1 MKKLLFA
8 LTILIPVVAFAAKG
22 TMTGAGTEANPWQIA
37 DYDDLKAIG
46 TGPYLYSNHYVLTKD
61 IDASASKHEM
71 CGSDG
76 SCNGFITIGKKKDAA
91 DSTVFHGS
99 FDGKNHTIK
108 NLNIWLPC
116 ESNVGF
122 ISYLAGSLS
131 NVKFDS
137 LNITGRVSSSDYVG
151 VVAHAF
157 GTVKN
162 VHVTNGFVQGDYY
175 VGGIVGDLDN
185 PYGYTDNGSLDS
197 VSFQGTVRGR
207 RYVGGIAGFATTP
220 ISYSK
225 ANVHVIVAG
234 KSPEYIGGI
243 AGYLSGT
250 IGYCSATGM
259 ITEEESVEN
268 ILADYVG
275 GLAGQNNG
283 YILWCFAAMDIKDV
297 SKSLYA
303 GESGDDTGFDDDIG
317 GLVGFNKGY
326 IHKSYFVGNVEG
338 NSNVGGIAGKN
349 KGQIKHSYSLGAV
362 SGTENVGGIVGYSEN
377 EYASV
382 EYSYTVTTVHG
393 TEKAGPIVGGNGAA
407 QVVGSYWNSDYAS
420 GSVDDFGEALTSA
433 EMKSLVNFKGWSDQ
447 DDSSSVLC
455 ESESS
460 PNYQMSV
467 YECDGLDGF
476 YMEPQE
482 GEKCH
487 VQHYCLSVAKVWNID
502 EEVNFPYL
510 NAIPFAKVLPF
521 AVPTAAPAWQETPV
535 VAAREDVGYT
545 LFGKWQNWSS
555 LNETQDSIYYS
566 YIIGYFDGKDTVWGT
581 SSYMAVPNKIEIA
594 SLSELKKIGND
605 PGYPLVAN
613 YELMADIDGLNSNF
627 KPIGDSVTP
636 FVGNFNGNNHVIS
649 NLKVGE
655 PTRDFSGLFGYV
667 TTLGI
672 IENLVLKNIQAEG
685 SWYVGTLVGA
695 AYGAGVR
702 NVVSYNG
709 DVRGA
714 EGVGGLVGSA
724 KICQMEKVAA
734 TGKVSGHEYV
744 GGVVGSLYGE
754 IEKAYSVNVVKGIE
768 YVGGVVGY
776 NGGSIKEVYSAS
788 YVKGHY
794 AVKEIGYS
802 SYGNQVP
809 DSYFDSTLFV
819 TSRDN
824 GRTTEQMLK
833 QSNYVDWDF
842 ENTWAI
848 DEGKSYP
855 YFKGLEPMLP
865 GTLED
870 DGTLFALLGSGT
882 ENDPYQIETY
892 DDLELIGKAEY
903 TTDLHY
909 MLVDSIN
916 ASWYSSMEDCN
927 ADSTICKGF
936 EPIANFSGT
945 FLGNGFKIKGLVINR
960 ADEDTVGLFKSL
972 TATAKVSNLRLDSV
986 VVNGKKYVGGLA
998 GVDLGADLDSISV
1011 DAYINAQDFVGA
1023 VAGEKIGGSLEI
1035 AESEGEITA
1044 KSYAGGL
1051 FGNLK
1056 NAALENTF
1064 SMAFVTGDSVL
1075 GGLVGNSD
1083 GAMVA
1088 NSTAIGKITG
1098 NGKVGGL
1105 AGSASKSTWTS
1116 AYCDSL
1122 LWHQNFT
1129 AIGDMRNSVEMVYK
1143 ATYVNWDF
1151 DKVWKISEGMTYPR
1165 LMWGKGN
1172 LPLVF
1177 YHEISIMKGSGT
1189 EKDPFLVTSLEDLA
1203 SIGYGPYTLSSVYR
1217 LTNDIELEFF
1227 SEEPDST
1234 SEEFYAIGV
1243 NYAHSYFFGRG
1254 YTPFAPDFEGG
1265 EFSGALHGAGHTISN
1280 MPVVSDF
1287 FDSESYVFINVIAED
1302 GLVDSLYFKNMFSFG
1317 SGKSGF
1323 TALNRGTI
1331 RNVRVEGLFGMQAR
1345 GNLVGGEMAAGI
1357 ATVNVGTISDSYVEG
1372 FVGANHV
1379 AGGIAAENWGVIANC
1394 TTSVEIVGNIYAGGL
1409 VGVDRGTIK
1418 NSRALGT
1425 ASSNGI
1431 VGGAVGFADGA
1442 TIDSVEANVLVTQT
1456 WSPLANDSAGG
1467 FVGKNNGH
1475 ISNSVALGE
1484 VSNGCGFAGTNESS
1498 GVIGTSYATGIVSD
1512 GSGFVGINK
1521 GTIRDSYSTGEVR
1534 IKNSY
1539 DRNFGGFAGQNIDGG
1554 KIMDV
1559 YSTGAVVFYGDP
1571 KMPLAA
1577 YNVNPLVGDQAA
1589 TISNAYTLGWVKAGD
1604 QTVCALNSW
1613 QKDGSNV
1620 YFNSDKCSMPDSV
1633 SGLALLTDNQ
1643 MHYAKNFKNFN
1654 FEKTWAIDDGRSYPI
1669 LRFHPESALVD
1680 DADDLSDTTDVKDTT
1695 VTADSSKAEKDDQGE
1710 KETAKDKDVKDDSSK
1725 NKDSKGE
1732 KESISGS
1739 SVVVCS
1745 MLKAVVNGN
1754 FAELQFRTT
1763 VDGLVKF
1770 SLMDMQGR
1778 VVAER
1783 SFGNLAAGTHM
1794 QTLDMANLRNG
1805 GYIGVLHVN
1814 NRVVERTKLVKK

>member
-8 LTILIPVVAFAAKG
+8 LVTLFPVVVWAANGAMKG
-22 TMTGAGTEANPWQIA
+22 EGSEADPWQIA
-37 DYDDLKAIG
+37 DYEDLKAIG
-46 TGPYLYSNHYVLTKD
+46 TGPYLYSNHYVLTQD

-71 CGSDG
+71 CDADS
-76 SCNGFITIGKKKDAA
+76 SCNGFISIGKKKDAA

-131 NVKFDS
+131 NLKFDS
-137 LNITGRVSSSDYVG
+137 LNITGRVSESDYVG
-151 VVAHAF
+151 VVARAF
-157 GTVKN
+157 GPIKN

-303 GESGDDTGFDDDIG
+303 GESGYDTGFDDDIG

-487 VQHYCLSVAKVWNID
+487 VQHYCLSVTKIWDID
-502 EEVNFPYL
+502 DGVNFPYL

-555 LNETQDSIYYS
+555 LNETQDSIYHS

-695 AYGAGVR
+695 ANGAGIR

-709 DVRGA
+709 DVSGA
-714 EGVGGLVGSA
+714 ESVGGLVGSA
-724 KICQMEKVAA
+724 EICQMEKVAA

-744 GGVVGSLYGE
+744 GGVVGSLYGQ

-788 YVKGHY
+788 YVKGRY

-824 GRTTEQMLK
+824 GRTTEQMLE
-833 QSNYVDWDF
+833 QSNYEGWDF

-855 YFKGLEPMLP
+855 YFKGMEPVVP

-870 DGTLFALLGSGT
+870 DGTICLLQGSGT
-882 ENDPYQIETY
+882 AADPYLIETY
-892 DDLELIGKAEY
+892 NDLKVIGKYEY
-903 TTDLHY
+903 PA
-909 MLVDSIN
+909 DSYYKQVADISAW
-916 ASWYSSMEDCN
+916 ASWVENCN
-927 ADSTICKGF
+927 ADSSVCKGF
-936 EPIANFSGT
+936 EPIANFGGT
-945 FLGNGFKIKGLVINR
+945 YLGNGHSIQELKINR
-960 ADEDTVGLFKSL
+960 AGEDTVGLFKSL

-998 GVDLGADLDSISV
+998 GVDLGADIDSVSV
-1011 DAYINAQDFVGA
+1011 RAFINAQDYAGA
-1023 VAGEKIGGSLEI
+1023 IAGEKIGGSLEI

-1083 GAMVA
+1083 GTTVA
-1088 NSTAIGKITG
+1088 NSTAIGKVTG

-1105 AGSASKSTWTS
+1105 AGSANKSTWIS

-1129 AIGDMRNSVEMVYK
+1129 AIGDMKNSVEMVYK

-1165 LMWGKGN
+1165 LMWGKGK

-1217 LTNDIELEFF
+1217 LTNDIELEF
-1227 SEEPDST
+1227 SEEPYST
-1234 SEEFYAIGV
+1234 GEEFYAIGV
-1243 NYAHSYFFGRG
+1243 NYAHSNSFGRG

-1287 FDSESYVFINVIAED
+1287 FDSDSYVFINVIAED
-1302 GLVDSLYFKNMFSFG
+1302 GLVDSLYFKNMYSFG

-1331 RNVRVEGLFGMQAR
+1331 RNVRVEGLFGMQAQ
-1345 GNLVGGEMAAGI
+1345 GVLVGGEMAAGI
-1357 ATVNVGTISDSYVEG
+1357 ATVNVGTISDCYVEG
-1372 FVGANHV
+1372 SVGANHV

-1418 NSRALGT
+1418 NSRASGT
-1425 ASSNGI
+1425 AKSLGI
-1431 VGGAVGFADGA
+1431 VGGAVGYSEGSS
-1442 TIDSVEANVLVTQT
+1442 IDSVVADVQVELIG
-1456 WSPLANDSAGG
+1456 SPFANDSAGG
-1467 FVGKNNGH
+1467 FIGKNNGH

-1484 VSNGCGFAGTNESS
+1484 VSNGCGFAGTNESA
-1498 GVIGTSYATGIVSD
+1498 GVIGGSYAAGAVSD

-1521 GTIRDSYSTGEVR
+1521 GTIR
-1534 IKNSY
+1534 NSY
-1539 DRNFGGFAGQNIDGG
+1539 TSSDVKIVNSYERYFGGFAGQNIGDG
-1554 KIMDV
+1554 KITDV
-1559 YSTGAVVFYGDP
+1559 YSTGSVSFENGFRL
-1571 KMPLAA
+1571 PLFE
-1577 YNVNPLVGDQAA
+1577 YSVNTLVGDQSA
-1589 TISNAYTLGWVKAGD
+1589 TIENAYSIGFVEVD
-1604 QTVCALNSW
+1604 NQSVCSLKNWS
-1613 QKDGSNV
+1613 KSGTNV
-1620 YFNSDKCSMPDSV
+1620 YFNSDKCSVPDSV
-1633 SGLALLTDNQ
+1633 SGLVLLSDDQ
-1643 MHYAKNFKNFN
+1643 MHHARNFKNFN
-1654 FEKTWAIDDGRSYPI
+1654 FGKNWTIDEGKSYPI
-1669 LRFHPESALVD
+1669 LLFGLDSAM
-1680 DADDLSDTTDVKDTT
+1680 ANDTTIAKDTT
-1695 VTADSSKAEKDDQGE
+1695 ES
-1710 KETAKDKDVKDDSSK
+1710 
-1725 NKDSKGE
+1725 KDSTGAKT
-1732 KESISGS
+1732 
-1739 SVVVCS
+1739 SVAGVPAVAGS

-1763 VDGLVKF
+1763 VDGYVKF

-1814 NRVVERTKLVKK
+1814 NRAVERTRLVKR

>member
-37 DYDDLKAIG
+37 DYEDLKAIG

-76 SCNGFITIGKKKDAA
+76 SCNGFITIGKKKDAV
-91 DSTVFHGS
+91 DSMAFHGS

-122 ISYLAGSLS
+122 IYRLYGTLS
-131 NVKFDS
+131 NLKFDS
-137 LNITGRVSSSDYVG
+137 LNITGRVSESDFVG
-151 VVAHAF
+151 VVARSF
-157 GTVKN
+157 GSIKN
-162 VHVTNGFVQGDYY
+162 VHVTNGFVQGENY
-175 VGGIVGDLDN
+175 VGGIAGDAVN
-185 PYGYTDNGSLDS
+185 PLGYSDKSLLDS

-207 RYVGGIAGFATTP
+207 NCVGGIVGDADGIITNA
-220 ISYSK
+220 K
-225 ANVHVIVAG
+225 ADVHVIATFASGDKAPQYYGGVAG
-234 KSPEYIGGI
+234 SLDGNM
-243 AGYLSGT
+243 L
-250 IGYCSATGM
+250 YCSATGM
-259 ITEEESVEN
+259 MSVDAT
-268 ILADYVG
+268 IDRAYVD
-275 GLAGQNNG
+275 N
-283 YILWCFAAMDIKDV
+283 V
-297 SKSLYA
+297 
-303 GESGDDTGFDDDIG
+303 G
-317 GLVGFNKGY
+317 GLVGENNGSISWSYARMDIKGLTQETTPTSVTY
-326 IHKSYFVGNVEG
+326 TTGFDG
-338 NSNVGGIAGKN
+338 NVGGLVGRN
-349 KGQIKHSYSLGAV
+349 KGEVFRSYFIGNVNGRDDVGGVVGYNSGRILYTYSLGSV
-362 SGTENVGGIVGYSEN
+362 SGETGVGGIVGLNMGDDS
-377 EYASV
+377 SI
-382 EYSYTVTTVHG
+382 EYSYTITTVQG
-393 TEKAGPIVGGNGAA
+393 TERVGSIVGGPANSN
-407 QVVGSYWNSDYAS
+407 VVGSYWNKDYTS
-420 GSVDDFGEALTSA
+420 GTAEDLGDGLTSA
-433 EMKSLVNFKGWSDQ
+433 QMKSLANFDGWADLE
-447 DDSSSVLC
+447 DEFTLAKIWNVD
-455 ESESS
+455 EG
-460 PNYQMSV
+460 MS
-467 YECDGLDGF
+467 Y
-476 YMEPQE
+476 
-482 GEKCH
+482 
-487 VQHYCLSVAKVWNID
+487 
-502 EEVNFPYL
+502 PYL
-510 NAIPFAKVLPF
+510 NLSSLEGFSTATPVLT
-521 AVPTAAPAWQETPV
+521 ALPTSASAWQEEPV
-535 VAAREDVGYT
+535 VAAKEDVEYP
-545 LFGKWQNWSS
+545 LVGKWQNWFGLNSS
-555 LNETQDSIYYS
+555 GDSIYYN
-566 YIIGYFDGKDTVWGT
+566 YVIGYLDGADTVWGT

-594 SLSELKKIGND
+594 TLADLEKIGNV
-605 PGYPLVAN
+605 PSYPLIAN
-613 YELMADIDGLNSNF
+613 YELTADIDGLNSNF
-627 KPIGDSVTP
+627 KPIGDSVAA
-636 FVGNFNGNNHVIS
+636 FMGQFNGNDHTIS
-649 NLKVGE
+649 NLNVGG
-655 PTRDFSGLFGYV
+655 PNRDFSGLFSYAV
-667 TTLGI
+667 NAS
-672 IENLVLKNIQAEG
+672 IENLVLKNIHAEG
-685 SWYVGTLVGA
+685 SWFVGTL
-695 AYGAGVR
+695 AGEARQSGIR
-702 NVVSYNG
+702 NVVSHNG
-709 DVRGA
+709 EVDGVDY
-714 EGVGGLVGSA
+714 VGGLVGNTY
-724 KICQMEKVAA
+724 KVQMEKVGT
-734 TGKVSGHEYV
+734 TGKVTGHEYV
-744 GGVVGSLYGE
+744 GGIAGYMDYGSL
-754 IEKAYSVNVVKGIE
+754 EKAFSMNVVKGTKFI
-768 YVGGVVGY
+768 GGIAGFLY
-776 NGGSIKEVYSAS
+776 DSFTLKEAYSAS
-788 YVKGHY
+788 LLKGRDY
-794 AVKEIGYS
+794 RYGFGYMGSSVKEPLCY
-802 SYGNQVP
+802 Y
-809 DSYFDSTLFV
+809 DSTLFAEY
-819 TSRDN
+819 RDTT

-916 ASWYSSMEDCN
+916 ASWYSPMEDCN

-972 TATAKVSNLRLDSV
+972 TATAKVSKLRLDSV

-998 GVDLGADLDSISV
+998 GVDLGADIDSVSV
-1011 DAYINAQDFVGA
+1011 RAFINAQDYAGA
-1023 VAGEKIGGSLEI
+1023 IAGEKIGGSLEI
-1035 AESEGEITA
+1035 GESEGEITA
-1044 KSYAGGL
+1044 KNYAGGL

-1056 NAALENTF
+1056 NATLKNTF
-1064 SMAFVTGDSVL
+1064 SMAFVTGESVL

-1083 GAMVA
+1083 GATVA
-1088 NSTAIGKITG
+1088 NSIAIGKVSG
-1098 NGKVGGL
+1098 GDKVGSL
-1105 AGSASKSTWTS
+1105 AGSANKSTWTS
-1116 AYCDSL
+1116 AYCDST
-1122 LWHQNFT
+1122 LWHQHYT
-1129 AIGDMRNSVEMVYK
+1129 AGGEMKNSAEMVYK
-1143 ATYVNWDF
+1143 STYEDWDF
-1151 DKVWKISEGMTYPR
+1151 DNVWKISEGLTYPR
-1165 LMWGKGN
+1165 LLWGKGN
-1172 LPLVF
+1172 LPLIF
-1177 YHEISIMKGSGT
+1177 GLEISVMQGSGT
-1189 EKDPFLVTSLEDLA
+1189 EADPFQVKTLQDLR
-1203 SIGYGPYTLSSVYR
+1203 SIGSGHYALSSVYR
-1217 LTNDIELEFF
+1217 LMNDIEVELVEDY
-1227 SEEPDST
+1227 SNKNEL
-1234 SEEFYAIGV
+1234 YAIGT
-1243 NYAHSYFFGRG
+1243 NSTYAIYGRG
-1254 YTPFAPDFEGG
+1254 FESFGPG
-1265 EFSGALHGAGHTISN
+1265 FVSGAFSGAFHGGGHTISN
-1280 MPVVSDF
+1280 LRVVSDSF
-1287 FDSESYVFINVIAED
+1287 YSGSDDFVFINVIAET
-1302 GLVDSLYFKNMFSFG
+1302 GLVDSLSFKNLYSFG
-1317 SGKSGF
+1317 DGKSGF
-1323 TALNRGTI
+1323 TAQNRGTI
-1331 RNVRVEGLFGMQAR
+1331 RHVSVEGVFGRQAE

-1357 ATVNVGTISDSYVEG
+1357 ATVNLGIISDCFVEG
-1372 FVGANHV
+1372 SVGANHV
-1379 AGGIAAENWGVIANC
+1379 AGGIVAENWGVVENC
-1394 TTSVEIVGNIYAGGL
+1394 STSVELVGQIYAGGL
-1409 VGVDRGTIK
+1409 VGIDHGTLK
-1418 NSRALGT
+1418 NSKALGT

-1484 VSNGCGFAGTNESS
+1484 IENGCGFAGTNESS

-1604 QTVCALNSW
+1604 QMVCALNSW

-1695 VTADSSKAEKDDQGE
+1695 VTADSSKAEKDEPGE

-1778 VVAER
+1778 IVA
-1783 SFGNLAAGTHM
+1783 SKNLGKLSAGGYTR
-1794 QTLDMANLRNG
+1794 TLDLANLRNG
-1805 GYIGVLHVN
+1805 GYVGVLLVN
-1814 NRVVERTKLVKK
+1814 NRVVERTRLLKK